1 MNKILK
7 RTFAILFVLL
17 TIFVV
22 CYVVHTINLMNGP
35 EVSYETIQ
43 KSAYKSK
50 NNTIL
55 VLSED
60 NIWYF
65 ANENTYTCTFEK
77 YEDSVLTIQ
86 MDKQSFLFKVLD
98 ENTIYDLQE
107 EEFLRRGDT
116 G

>member
-1 MNKILK
+1 MGKETVSALSDFGAYGLSLSAFLQSD
-7 RTFAILFVLL
+7 T
-17 TIFVV
+17 
-22 CYVVHTINLMNGP
+22 YENGDP
-35 EVSYETIQ
+35 YFTLI
-43 KSAYKSK
+43 SAYKSK

-65 ANENTYTCTFEK
+65 ANENSYTCTFEK

-86 MDKQSFLFKVLD
+86 MDKQSFSFKVLD